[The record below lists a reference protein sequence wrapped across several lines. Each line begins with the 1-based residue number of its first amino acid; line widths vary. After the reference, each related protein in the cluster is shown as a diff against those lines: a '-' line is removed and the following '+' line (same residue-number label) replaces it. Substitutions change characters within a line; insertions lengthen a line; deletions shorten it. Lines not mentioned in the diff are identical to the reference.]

1 MERADRPGLGA
12 RRLDRRL
19 QAIRVN
25 VTNSAINDRM
35 DFWDAANTMRLNL
48 VLSATDLRLGR
59 NYVTANTAFNATM
72 VRSGNTITVTLGSMI
87 SGTPRD
93 RDGRDDHLAPV
104 GGRARHERQGQLDHA
119 GHRERRC
126 GPGLLMRGLL
136 PLLASLGMALSALG
150 LAFASPAE
158 DRREPAAMRL
168 LSGSGDI
175 TIVNSREGLAVLG
188 AVGMRPGDQL
198 SGTVRIGNPGVLG
211 GRLMLGRG
219 AVVDV
224 PGAGGGKV
232 SDALLLRVTDITVPT
247 APATLYDGPLAGF
260 GELAAGTIAG
270 GGAREYEFAATFA
283 LPAGDP
289 NRFQGSAM
297 TLGLLW
303 GATAID
309 APATPTPTPTP
320 TATPTA
326 TPPRRGD
333 ATPTPTPTVALADRL
348 GLPRAGTCVRAKTMR
363 FKLRAPYGGRV
374 LTATVAVNRKTKV
387 KGRKALKAITL
398 RKLTAK
404 KTTISVVVKA
414 SDRKTYKASRAY
426 AACK

>member
-1 MERADRPGLGA
+1 
-12 RRLDRRL
+12 
-19 QAIRVN
+19 
-25 VTNSAINDRM
+25 
-35 DFWDAANTMRLNL
+35 
-48 VLSATDLRLGR
+48 
-59 NYVTANTAFNATM
+59 
-72 VRSGNTITVTLGSMI
+72 
-87 SGTPRD
+87 
-93 RDGRDDHLAPV
+93 
-104 GGRARHERQGQLDHA
+104 
-119 GHRERRC
+119 
-126 GPGLLMRGLL
+126 MRGLL
-136 PLLASLGMALSALG
+136 PLLAALGMALSALG
-150 LAFASPAE
+150 LAFAAPAQ
-158 DRREPAAMRL
+158 DRREAAAMRL

-188 AVGMRPGDQL
+188 AAGMRPGDQL

-211 GRLMLGRG
+211 GQLVLGRG

-247 APATLYDGPLAGF
+247 APETLYDGPLAGF

-270 GGAREYEFAATFA
+270 SGAREYEFTATFA

-303 GATAID
+303 GATAIA

-320 TATPTA
+320 TATA
-326 TPPRRGD
+326 TPPPTTGTP
-333 ATPTPTPTVALADRL
+333 TPTPTPTVALADRL

-387 KGRKALKAITL
+387 KGSKALKTVTL

-414 SDRKTYKASRAY
+414 SDRKTYKASRSY
-426 AACK
+426 AACRK

>member
-1 MERADRPGLGA
+1 
-12 RRLDRRL
+12 
-19 QAIRVN
+19 
-25 VTNSAINDRM
+25 
-35 DFWDAANTMRLNL
+35 
-48 VLSATDLRLGR
+48 
-59 NYVTANTAFNATM
+59 
-72 VRSGNTITVTLGSMI
+72 
-87 SGTPRD
+87 
-93 RDGRDDHLAPV
+93 
-104 GGRARHERQGQLDHA
+104 
-119 GHRERRC
+119 
-126 GPGLLMRGLL
+126 MRGLL
-136 PLLASLGMALSALG
+136 PLLAALGMALSALG
-150 LAFASPAE
+150 LAFAAPAQ
-158 DRREPAAMRL
+158 DRQEAAAMRL
-168 LSGSGDI
+168 LAASGDI

-188 AVGMRPGDQL
+188 TTGMRPGDQL

-211 GRLMLGRG
+211 GQLVLGRG

-232 SDALLLRVTDITVPT
+232 SDALLLQVTDITVPT
-247 APATLYDGPLAGF
+247 APETLYDGPLAGF
-260 GELAAGTIAG
+260 GELAAGAISG
-270 GGAREYEFAATFA
+270 SGAREYEFIATFA

-303 GATAID
+303 GAAAIS
-309 APATPTPTPTP
+309 APATPTPTPSP
-320 TATPTA
+320 TATPMA
-326 TPPRRGD
+326 TPPPTTGTP
-333 ATPTPTPTVALADRL
+333 TPTPTPTVALADRV

-387 KGRKALKAITL
+387 KGRGALKTVTL

-414 SDRKTYKASRAY
+414 SNRKTYKASRAY